1 MGTSCLVNAPLTSGN
16 VTHISHCR
24 ILLGSGTTHTMR
36 AVSEPYADSLE
47 SIRIPH
53 TWVEDALGYVT
64 SIVVTSLGLY
74 LIQSVG
80 AVTGGTAGLSL
91 LVSYWT
97 GLPFEVLFVLVN
109 LPFFGLALSKK
120 GVGFMVRSLGCVI
133 AVSAMTH
140 GLGDLLPLEGLD
152 TVYGV
157 VAGNLLVGL
166 GLLVIF
172 RHGASMGGF
181 NVLALVLQE
190 RLNLRAGYV
199 QMGLDVAVVLL
210 ALAVV
215 APVTV
220 LLSAV
225 GAIVLNIILA
235 FNHRPGRYLA

>member
-1 MGTSCLVNAPLTSGN
+1 MCVVP
-16 VTHISHCR
+16 
-24 ILLGSGTTHTMR
+24 
-36 AVSEPYADSLE
+36 EPFADSLE
-47 SIRIPH
+47 SIRVPH
-53 TWVEDALGYVT
+53 TLLEDALGYVT

-120 GVGFMVRSLGCVI
+120 GIGFTLRSLGCVI
-133 AVSAMTH
+133 AVSAMTRVH
-140 GLGDLLPLEGLD
+140 ADLLPLDGLD

-172 RHGASMGGF
+172 RHGASLGGF
-181 NVLALVLQE
+181 NVLALLLQE

-199 QMGLDVAVVLL
+199 QMGLDVSVILL
-210 ALAVV
+210 ALFVV
-215 APVTV
+215 SPATV
-220 LLSAV
+220 LLSAL
-225 GAIVLNIILA
+225 GAVVLNIILA

>member
-1 MGTSCLVNAPLTSGN
+1 MSV
-16 VTHISHCR
+16 
-24 ILLGSGTTHTMR
+24 
-36 AVSEPYADSLE
+36 VSEPYADSLE

-53 TWVEDALGYVT
+53 TLVEDALGYVT
-64 SIVVTSLGLY
+64 SIVVTSMGLY

-120 GVGFMVRSLGCVI
+120 GIGFTARSLGCVI
-133 AVSAMTH
+133 AVSAMTRVH
-140 GLGDLLPLEGLD
+140 ADLLPLEGLD
-152 TVYGV
+152 TIYGV

-172 RHGASMGGF
+172 RHGASLGGF

-190 RLNLRAGYV
+190 RVGLRAGYV
-199 QMGLDVAVVLL
+199 QMGLDLSVILL
-210 ALAVV
+210 ALFVV
-215 APVTV
+215 SPATV
-220 LLSAV
+220 LLSAL
-225 GAIVLNIILA
+225 GAVVLNIILA

>member
-1 MGTSCLVNAPLTSGN
+1 MSV
-16 VTHISHCR
+16 
-24 ILLGSGTTHTMR
+24 
-36 AVSEPYADSLE
+36 VSEPFTDSLE
-47 SIRIPH
+47 SIRVPH
-53 TWVEDALGYVT
+53 TLLEDALGYVT

-120 GVGFMVRSLGCVI
+120 GIGFTLRSLGCVI
-133 AVSAMTH
+133 AVSAMTRVH
-140 GLGDLLPLEGLD
+140 ADLLPLDGLD

-172 RHGASMGGF
+172 RHGASLGGF
-181 NVLALVLQE
+181 NVLALLLQE

-199 QMGLDVAVVLL
+199 QMGLDVGVILL
-210 ALAVV
+210 ALFVV
-215 APVTV
+215 SPATV
-220 LLSAV
+220 LLSAL
-225 GAIVLNIILA
+225 GAVVLNIILA

>member
-1 MGTSCLVNAPLTSGN
+1 MSV
-16 VTHISHCR
+16 
-24 ILLGSGTTHTMR
+24 
-36 AVSEPYADSLE
+36 VSEPLTDSLE
-47 SIRIPH
+47 SIRVPH
-53 TWVEDALGYVT
+53 TLLEDALGYVT

-80 AVTGGTAGLSL
+80 SVTGGTAGLSL

-120 GVGFMVRSLGCVI
+120 GTWFTVRSLGCVI
-133 AVSAMTH
+133 TVSAMTRVH
-140 GLGDLLPLEGLD
+140 ADLLPLDGLD
-152 TVYGV
+152 TIYGV

-172 RHGASMGGF
+172 RHGASLGGF

-199 QMGLDVAVVLL
+199 QMGLDLSVILL

-215 APVTV
+215 SPVTV
-220 LLSAV
+220 LLSAL
-225 GAIVLNIILA
+225 GAVVLNIILA

>member
-1 MGTSCLVNAPLTSGN
+1 MSV
-16 VTHISHCR
+16 
-24 ILLGSGTTHTMR
+24 
-36 AVSEPYADSLE
+36 VSEPFADSLE
-47 SIRIPH
+47 SIRVPH
-53 TWVEDALGYVT
+53 TLLEDALGYVT

-120 GVGFMVRSLGCVI
+120 GIGFTIRSLGCVI
-133 AVSAMTH
+133 AVSAMTRVH
-140 GLGDLLPLEGLD
+140 ADLLPLDGLD

-172 RHGASMGGF
+172 RHGASLGGF
-181 NVLALVLQE
+181 NVLALLLQE
-190 RLNLRAGYV
+190 RLDLRAGYV
-199 QMGLDVAVVLL
+199 QLGLDVSVILL
-210 ALAVV
+210 ALFLVSPA
-215 APVTV
+215 TV

-225 GAIVLNIILA
+225 GAVVLNIILA

>member
-1 MGTSCLVNAPLTSGN
+1 MSV
-16 VTHISHCR
+16 
-24 ILLGSGTTHTMR
+24 
-36 AVSEPYADSLE
+36 VSEPFTDSLE
-47 SIRIPH
+47 SIRVPH
-53 TWVEDALGYVT
+53 TLLEDALGYVT

-120 GVGFMVRSLGCVI
+120 GIGFTLRSLGCVI
-133 AVSAMTH
+133 AVSAITRVH
-140 GLGDLLPLEGLD
+140 ADLLPLDGLD

-172 RHGASMGGF
+172 RHGASLGGF
-181 NVLALVLQE
+181 NVLALLLQE

-199 QMGLDVAVVLL
+199 QMGLDVSVILL
-210 ALAVV
+210 ALFVV
-215 APVTV
+215 SPATV
-220 LLSAV
+220 LLSAL
-225 GAIVLNIILA
+225 GAVVLNIILA

>member
-1 MGTSCLVNAPLTSGN
+1 MSL
-16 VTHISHCR
+16 
-24 ILLGSGTTHTMR
+24 
-36 AVSEPYADSLE
+36 VSEPFTDSLE
-47 SIRIPH
+47 SIRVPH
-53 TWVEDALGYVT
+53 TLVEDALGYVT

-80 AVTGGTAGLSL
+80 SVTGGTAGLSL

-120 GVGFMVRSLGCVI
+120 GVGFTVRSLGCVI
-133 AVSAMTH
+133 AVSLMTRVH
-140 GLGDLLPLEGLD
+140 ADLLPLDGLD

-172 RHGASMGGF
+172 RHGASLGGF
-181 NVLALVLQE
+181 NVLALLLQE

-199 QMGLDVAVVLL
+199 QMGLDISVILL
-210 ALAVV
+210 ALFVV
-215 APVTV
+215 SPVTV

-225 GAIVLNIILA
+225 GAVVLNIILA

>member
-1 MGTSCLVNAPLTSGN
+1 MSV
-16 VTHISHCR
+16 
-24 ILLGSGTTHTMR
+24 
-36 AVSEPYADSLE
+36 VSEPFTDSLE
-47 SIRIPH
+47 SIRVPH
-53 TWVEDALGYVT
+53 TLLEDALGYVT

-120 GVGFMVRSLGCVI
+120 GIGFTLRSLGCVI
-133 AVSAMTH
+133 AVSAMTRVH
-140 GLGDLLPLEGLD
+140 ADLLPLDGLD

-172 RHGASMGGF
+172 RHGASLGGF
-181 NVLALVLQE
+181 NVLALLLQE

-199 QMGLDVAVVLL
+199 QMGLDVSVILL
-210 ALAVV
+210 ALFVV
-215 APVTV
+215 SPATV

-225 GAIVLNIILA
+225 GAVVLNIILA

>member
-1 MGTSCLVNAPLTSGN
+1 MSV
-16 VTHISHCR
+16 
-24 ILLGSGTTHTMR
+24 
-36 AVSEPYADSLE
+36 VSEPFTDSLE
-47 SIRIPH
+47 SIRVPH
-53 TWVEDALGYVT
+53 TLLEDALGYVT

-120 GVGFMVRSLGCVI
+120 GIGFTVRSLGCVI
-133 AVSAMTH
+133 AVSAMTRVH
-140 GLGDLLPLEGLD
+140 ADLLPLDGLD

-172 RHGASMGGF
+172 RHGASLGGF
-181 NVLALVLQE
+181 NVLALLLQE

-199 QMGLDVAVVLL
+199 QMGLDVSVILL
-210 ALAVV
+210 ALFVV
-215 APVTV
+215 SPATV

-225 GAIVLNIILA
+225 GAVVLNIILA

>member
-1 MGTSCLVNAPLTSGN
+1 MSV
-16 VTHISHCR
+16 
-24 ILLGSGTTHTMR
+24 
-36 AVSEPYADSLE
+36 VSEPFTDSLE
-47 SIRIPH
+47 SIRVPH
-53 TWVEDALGYVT
+53 TLLEDALGYVT

-120 GVGFMVRSLGCVI
+120 GIGFTLRSLGCVI
-133 AVSAMTH
+133 AVSAMTRVH
-140 GLGDLLPLEGLD
+140 ADLLPLDGLD

-157 VAGNLLVGL
+157 VVGNLLVGL

-172 RHGASMGGF
+172 RHGASLGGF
-181 NVLALVLQE
+181 NVLALLLQE

-199 QMGLDVAVVLL
+199 QMGLDVSVILL
-210 ALAVV
+210 ALFVV
-215 APVTV
+215 SPATV
-220 LLSAV
+220 LLSAL
-225 GAIVLNIILA
+225 GAVVLNIILA

>member
-1 MGTSCLVNAPLTSGN
+1 MSV
-16 VTHISHCR
+16 
-24 ILLGSGTTHTMR
+24 
-36 AVSEPYADSLE
+36 VSEPFTDSLE
-47 SIRIPH
+47 SIRVPH
-53 TWVEDALGYVT
+53 TLLEDALGYVT

-120 GVGFMVRSLGCVI
+120 GIGFTLRSLGCVI
-133 AVSAMTH
+133 AVSAMTRVH
-140 GLGDLLPLEGLD
+140 ADLLPLDGLD

-172 RHGASMGGF
+172 RHGASLGGF
-181 NVLALVLQE
+181 NVLALLLQE

-199 QMGLDVAVVLL
+199 QMGLDISVILL
-210 ALAVV
+210 ALFVV
-215 APVTV
+215 SPVTV
-220 LLSAV
+220 LLSAL
-225 GAIVLNIILA
+225 GAVVLNIILA

>member
-1 MGTSCLVNAPLTSGN
+1 MSV
-16 VTHISHCR
+16 
-24 ILLGSGTTHTMR
+24 
-36 AVSEPYADSLE
+36 VSEPFADSLE

-53 TWVEDALGYVT
+53 TLVEDALGYVT
-64 SIVVTSLGLY
+64 SIVVSSLGLY
-74 LIQSVG
+74 LIQTVG

-120 GVGFMVRSLGCVI
+120 GVGFTVRSLGCVI
-133 AVSAMTH
+133 AVSAMTRVH
-140 GLGDLLPLEGLD
+140 AELLPLDGLD
-152 TVYGV
+152 TIYGV

-172 RHGASMGGF
+172 RHGASLGGF

-190 RLNLRAGYV
+190 RLDLRAGYV
-199 QMGLDVAVVLL
+199 QMGLDLSVILL

-215 APVTV
+215 SPATV
-220 LLSAV
+220 LLRARC
-225 GAIVLNIILA
+225 GGPQ
-235 FNHRPGRYLA
+235 HHPGLQPSPGPLPRLTWQWT

>member
-1 MGTSCLVNAPLTSGN
+1 MSV
-16 VTHISHCR
+16 
-24 ILLGSGTTHTMR
+24 
-36 AVSEPYADSLE
+36 VSEPFADSLE
-47 SIRIPH
+47 SIRVPH
-53 TWVEDALGYVT
+53 TLLEDALGYVT

-120 GVGFMVRSLGCVI
+120 GIGFTIRSLGCVI
-133 AVSAMTH
+133 AVSAMTRVH
-140 GLGDLLPLEGLD
+140 ADLLPLDGLD

-172 RHGASMGGF
+172 RHGASLGGF
-181 NVLALVLQE
+181 NVLALLLQE

-199 QMGLDVAVVLL
+199 QMGLDVSVILL
-210 ALAVV
+210 ALFLVSPA
-215 APVTV
+215 TV

-225 GAIVLNIILA
+225 GAVVLNIILA

>member
-1 MGTSCLVNAPLTSGN
+1 MSV
-16 VTHISHCR
+16 
-24 ILLGSGTTHTMR
+24 
-36 AVSEPYADSLE
+36 VSEPFADSLE
-47 SIRIPH
+47 SIRVPH
-53 TWVEDALGYVT
+53 TLLEDALGYVT

-120 GVGFMVRSLGCVI
+120 GVGFTLRSLGCVI
-133 AVSAMTH
+133 AVSAMTRVH
-140 GLGDLLPLEGLD
+140 ADLLPLDGLD
-152 TVYGV
+152 TIYGV

-172 RHGASMGGF
+172 RHGASLGGF
-181 NVLALVLQE
+181 NVLALLLQE
-190 RLNLRAGYV
+190 RLDLRAGYV
-199 QMGLDVAVVLL
+199 QMGLDLSVILL
-210 ALAVV
+210 ALFVV
-215 APVTV
+215 SPVTV
-220 LLSAV
+220 ALSAV
-225 GAIVLNIILA
+225 GAVVLNIILA

>member
-1 MGTSCLVNAPLTSGN
+1 MNLVSAPFT
-16 VTHISHCR
+16 
-24 ILLGSGTTHTMR
+24 
-36 AVSEPYADSLE
+36 DSLE
-47 SIRIPH
+47 SIRVPH
-53 TWVEDALGYVT
+53 TLVEDALGYVT

-80 AVTGGTAGLSL
+80 SVTGGTAGLSL

-120 GVGFMVRSLGCVI
+120 GVGFTVRSLGCVI
-133 AVSAMTH
+133 AVSLMTRVH
-140 GLGDLLPLEGLD
+140 ADLLPLDGLD

-172 RHGASMGGF
+172 RHGASLGGF
-181 NVLALVLQE
+181 NVLALLLQE

-199 QMGLDVAVVLL
+199 QMGLDISVILL
-210 ALAVV
+210 ALFVV
-215 APVTV
+215 SPVTV

-225 GAIVLNIILA
+225 GAVVLNIILA

>member
-1 MGTSCLVNAPLTSGN
+1 MSV
-16 VTHISHCR
+16 
-24 ILLGSGTTHTMR
+24 
-36 AVSEPYADSLE
+36 VSEPFTDSLE
-47 SIRIPH
+47 SIRVPH
-53 TWVEDALGYVT
+53 TLLEDALGYVT

-120 GVGFMVRSLGCVI
+120 GIGFTLRSLGCVI
-133 AVSAMTH
+133 AVSAMTRVH
-140 GLGDLLPLEGLD
+140 ADLLPLEGLD

-172 RHGASMGGF
+172 RHGASLGGF
-181 NVLALVLQE
+181 NVLALLLQE

-199 QMGLDVAVVLL
+199 QMGLDVSVILL
-210 ALAVV
+210 ALFVV
-215 APVTV
+215 SPATV
-220 LLSAV
+220 LLSAL
-225 GAIVLNIILA
+225 GAVVLNIILA

>member
-1 MGTSCLVNAPLTSGN
+1 MSV
-16 VTHISHCR
+16 
-24 ILLGSGTTHTMR
+24 
-36 AVSEPYADSLE
+36 VSEPFADSLE
-47 SIRIPH
+47 SIRVPH
-53 TWVEDALGYVT
+53 TLLEDALGYVT

-120 GVGFMVRSLGCVI
+120 GIGFTLRSLGCVI
-133 AVSAMTH
+133 AVSAMTRVH
-140 GLGDLLPLEGLD
+140 ADLLPLDGLD

-172 RHGASMGGF
+172 RHGASLGGF
-181 NVLALVLQE
+181 NVLALLLQE

-199 QMGLDVAVVLL
+199 QMGLDISVILL
-210 ALAVV
+210 ALFVV
-215 APVTV
+215 SPATV
-220 LLSAV
+220 LLSAL
-225 GAIVLNIILA
+225 GAVVLNIILA

>member
-1 MGTSCLVNAPLTSGN
+1 MSL
-16 VTHISHCR
+16 
-24 ILLGSGTTHTMR
+24 
-36 AVSEPYADSLE
+36 VSEPFTDSLE
-47 SIRIPH
+47 SIRVPH
-53 TWVEDALGYVT
+53 TLLEDALGYVT

-80 AVTGGTAGLSL
+80 SVTGGTAGLSL

-120 GVGFMVRSLGCVI
+120 GVGFTLRSLGCVI
-133 AVSAMTH
+133 AVSLMTRVH
-140 GLGDLLPLEGLD
+140 ADLLPLDGLD

-172 RHGASMGGF
+172 RHGASLGGF
-181 NVLALVLQE
+181 NVLALLLQE

-199 QMGLDVAVVLL
+199 QMGLDISVILL
-210 ALAVV
+210 ALFVV
-215 APVTV
+215 SPMTV
-220 LLSAV
+220 VLSAV
-225 GAIVLNIILA
+225 GAVVLNIILA

>member
-1 MGTSCLVNAPLTSGN
+1 MSV
-16 VTHISHCR
+16 
-24 ILLGSGTTHTMR
+24 
-36 AVSEPYADSLE
+36 VSEPFADSLE
-47 SIRIPH
+47 SIRVPH
-53 TWVEDALGYVT
+53 TLVEDVLGYVT

-120 GVGFMVRSLGCVI
+120 GLWFTVRSLLCVI
-133 AVSAMTH
+133 AVSVMTRVH
-140 GLGDLLPLEGLD
+140 ADLLPLDGLD

-157 VAGNLLVGL
+157 VAGNLLAGI
-166 GLLVIF
+166 GLLVLF
-172 RHGASMGGF
+172 RHGASLGGF
-181 NVLALVLQE
+181 NVLALLLQE

-199 QMGLDVAVVLL
+199 QMGLDICVILL
-210 ALAVV
+210 ALIVV
-215 APVTV
+215 SPVTV
-220 LLSAV
+220 LLSAL
-225 GAIVLNIILA
+225 GAVILNIILA

>member
-1 MGTSCLVNAPLTSGN
+1 MSV
-16 VTHISHCR
+16 
-24 ILLGSGTTHTMR
+24 
-36 AVSEPYADSLE
+36 VSEPFTDSVE
-47 SIRIPH
+47 SIRVPH
-53 TWVEDALGYVT
+53 TLLEDALGYVT
-64 SIVVTSLGLY
+64 SIVVTSLGLH

-120 GVGFMVRSLGCVI
+120 GIGFTLRSLGCVI
-133 AVSAMTH
+133 AVSAMTRVH
-140 GLGDLLPLEGLD
+140 ADLLPLDGLD

-157 VAGNLLVGL
+157 VVGNLLVGL

-172 RHGASMGGF
+172 RHGASLGGF
-181 NVLALVLQE
+181 NVLALLLQE

-199 QMGLDVAVVLL
+199 QMGLDVSVILL
-210 ALAVV
+210 ALFVV
-215 APVTV
+215 SPATV
-220 LLSAV
+220 LLSAL
-225 GAIVLNIILA
+225 GAVVLNIILA

>member
-1 MGTSCLVNAPLTSGN
+1 MSV
-16 VTHISHCR
+16 
-24 ILLGSGTTHTMR
+24 
-36 AVSEPYADSLE
+36 VSEPFADSLE

-53 TWVEDALGYVT
+53 TLVEDALGYVT
-64 SIVVTSLGLY
+64 SIVVSSLGLY
-74 LIQSVG
+74 LIQTVG

-120 GVGFMVRSLGCVI
+120 GVWFTVRSLGCVI
-133 AVSAMTH
+133 AVSAMTRVH
-140 GLGDLLPLEGLD
+140 AELLPLDGLD
-152 TVYGV
+152 TIYGV

-172 RHGASMGGF
+172 RHGASLGGF

-190 RLNLRAGYV
+190 RLDLRAGYV
-199 QMGLDVAVVLL
+199 QMGLDLSVILL

-215 APVTV
+215 SPATV
-220 LLSAV
+220 LLSAL
-225 GAIVLNIILA
+225 GAVILNIILA

>member
-1 MGTSCLVNAPLTSGN
+1 MSVVP
-16 VTHISHCR
+16 
-24 ILLGSGTTHTMR
+24 
-36 AVSEPYADSLE
+36 EPFTDSLE
-47 SIRIPH
+47 SIRVPH
-53 TWVEDALGYVT
+53 TLLEDALGYVT

-120 GVGFMVRSLGCVI
+120 GIGFTLRSLGCVI
-133 AVSAMTH
+133 AVSAMTRVH
-140 GLGDLLPLEGLD
+140 ADLLPLDGLD

-172 RHGASMGGF
+172 RHGASLGGF
-181 NVLALVLQE
+181 NVLALLLQE

-199 QMGLDVAVVLL
+199 QMGLDVSVILL
-210 ALAVV
+210 ALFVV
-215 APVTV
+215 SPATV
-220 LLSAV
+220 LLSAL
-225 GAIVLNIILA
+225 GAVVLNIILA

>member
-1 MGTSCLVNAPLTSGN
+1 MSV
-16 VTHISHCR
+16 
-24 ILLGSGTTHTMR
+24 
-36 AVSEPYADSLE
+36 VSEPFADSLE
-47 SIRIPH
+47 SIRVPH
-53 TWVEDALGYVT
+53 TLLEDALGYVT

-120 GVGFMVRSLGCVI
+120 GIGFTLRSLGCVI
-133 AVSAMTH
+133 AVSAMTRVH
-140 GLGDLLPLEGLD
+140 ADLLPLDGLD

-172 RHGASMGGF
+172 RHGASLGGF
-181 NVLALVLQE
+181 NVLALLLQE
-190 RLNLRAGYV
+190 RLNIRAGYV
-199 QMGLDVAVVLL
+199 QMGLDVSVILL
-210 ALAVV
+210 ALFLVSPA
-215 APVTV
+215 TV
-220 LLSAV
+220 LLSAL
-225 GAIVLNIILA
+225 GAVVLNIILA

>member
-1 MGTSCLVNAPLTSGN
+1 MSV
-16 VTHISHCR
+16 
-24 ILLGSGTTHTMR
+24 
-36 AVSEPYADSLE
+36 VSEPFTDSLE
-47 SIRIPH
+47 SIRVPH
-53 TWVEDALGYVT
+53 TLLEDALGYVT

-120 GVGFMVRSLGCVI
+120 GIGFTVRSLGCVI
-133 AVSAMTH
+133 AVSAMTRVH
-140 GLGDLLPLEGLD
+140 ADLLRLDGLD

-172 RHGASMGGF
+172 RHGASLGGF
-181 NVLALVLQE
+181 NVLALLLQE

-199 QMGLDVAVVLL
+199 QMGLDVSVILL
-210 ALAVV
+210 ALFVV
-215 APVTV
+215 SPATV

-225 GAIVLNIILA
+225 GAVVLNIILA

>member
-1 MGTSCLVNAPLTSGN
+1 MSV
-16 VTHISHCR
+16 
-24 ILLGSGTTHTMR
+24 
-36 AVSEPYADSLE
+36 VSEPFTDSLE
-47 SIRIPH
+47 SIRVPH
-53 TWVEDALGYVT
+53 TLLEDALGYVT

-120 GVGFMVRSLGCVI
+120 GIGFNLRSLGCVI
-133 AVSAMTH
+133 AVSEMTRVH
-140 GLGDLLPLEGLD
+140 ADLLRLDGLD

-172 RHGASMGGF
+172 RHGASLGGF
-181 NVLALVLQE
+181 NVLALLLQE

-199 QMGLDVAVVLL
+199 QMGLDVSVILL
-210 ALAVV
+210 ALFVV
-215 APVTV
+215 SPATV
-220 LLSAV
+220 LLSAL
-225 GAIVLNIILA
+225 GAVVLNIILA
-235 FNHRPGRYLA
+235 FNHRPGRDLA

>member
-1 MGTSCLVNAPLTSGN
+1 MSV
-16 VTHISHCR
+16 
-24 ILLGSGTTHTMR
+24 
-36 AVSEPYADSLE
+36 VSEPFTDSLE
-47 SIRIPH
+47 SIRVPH
-53 TWVEDALGYVT
+53 TLLEDALGYVT

-120 GVGFMVRSLGCVI
+120 GIGFTLRSLGCVI
-133 AVSAMTH
+133 AVSAMTRVH
-140 GLGDLLPLEGLD
+140 ADLLPLDGLD
-152 TVYGV
+152 AVYGV

-172 RHGASMGGF
+172 RHGASLGGF
-181 NVLALVLQE
+181 NVLALLLQE

-199 QMGLDVAVVLL
+199 QMGLDVSVILL
-210 ALAVV
+210 ALFVV
-215 APVTV
+215 SPATV
-220 LLSAV
+220 ILSAL
-225 GAIVLNIILA
+225 GAVVLNIILA

>member
-1 MGTSCLVNAPLTSGN
+1 MSV
-16 VTHISHCR
+16 
-24 ILLGSGTTHTMR
+24 
-36 AVSEPYADSLE
+36 VSEPYADSLE
-47 SIRIPH
+47 SIRVPH
-53 TWVEDALGYVT
+53 TLVEDALGYVT
-64 SIVVTSLGLY
+64 SIVVSSLGLY
-74 LIQSVG
+74 LIQTVG

-120 GVGFMVRSLGCVI
+120 GVWFTVRSLGCVI
-133 AVSAMTH
+133 AVSAMTRVH
-140 GLGDLLPLEGLD
+140 ADLLPLEGLD
-152 TVYGV
+152 TIYGV

-172 RHGASMGGF
+172 RHGASLGGF

-190 RLNLRAGYV
+190 RLDLRAGYV
-199 QMGLDVAVVLL
+199 QMGLDLSVILL

-215 APVTV
+215 SPATV
-220 LLSAV
+220 LLSAL
-225 GAIVLNIILA
+225 GAVILNIILA

>member
-1 MGTSCLVNAPLTSGN
+1 MSV
-16 VTHISHCR
+16 
-24 ILLGSGTTHTMR
+24 
-36 AVSEPYADSLE
+36 VSEPFTDSLE
-47 SIRIPH
+47 SIRVPH
-53 TWVEDALGYVT
+53 TLLEDALGYVT

-120 GVGFMVRSLGCVI
+120 GIGFTLRSLGCVI
-133 AVSAMTH
+133 AVSAMTRVH
-140 GLGDLLPLEGLD
+140 ADLLPLDGLD

-172 RHGASMGGF
+172 RHGASLGGF
-181 NVLALVLQE
+181 NVLALLLQE

-199 QMGLDVAVVLL
+199 QMGLDVSVVLL
-210 ALAVV
+210 ALFVV
-215 APVTV
+215 SPATV
-220 LLSAV
+220 LLSAL
-225 GAIVLNIILA
+225 GAVVLNIILA

>member
-1 MGTSCLVNAPLTSGN
+1 MSV
-16 VTHISHCR
+16 
-24 ILLGSGTTHTMR
+24 
-36 AVSEPYADSLE
+36 VSEPFADSLQ
-47 SIRIPH
+47 SIRVPH
-53 TWVEDALGYVT
+53 TLLEDALGYVT

-120 GVGFMVRSLGCVI
+120 GIGFTLRSLGCVI
-133 AVSAMTH
+133 AVSAMTRVH
-140 GLGDLLPLEGLD
+140 ADLLPLDGLD

-172 RHGASMGGF
+172 RHGASLGGF
-181 NVLALVLQE
+181 NVLALLLQE
-190 RLNLRAGYV
+190 RLDLRAGYV
-199 QMGLDVAVVLL
+199 QMGLDVSVILL
-210 ALAVV
+210 ALFVV
-215 APVTV
+215 SPTTV
-220 LLSAV
+220 LLSAL
-225 GAIVLNIILA
+225 GAVVLNIILA

>member
-1 MGTSCLVNAPLTSGN
+1 MSV
-16 VTHISHCR
+16 
-24 ILLGSGTTHTMR
+24 
-36 AVSEPYADSLE
+36 VSEPFADSLE
-47 SIRIPH
+47 SIRVPH
-53 TWVEDALGYVT
+53 TVLEDALGYVT

-80 AVTGGTAGLSL
+80 SVTGGTAGLSL

-120 GVGFMVRSLGCVI
+120 GAWFTVRSLGCVI
-133 AVSAMTH
+133 AVSAMTRVH
-140 GLGDLLPLEGLD
+140 ADLLPLVGLD
-152 TVYGV
+152 TIYGV
-157 VAGNLLVGL
+157 IAGNLLVGL

-172 RHGASMGGF
+172 RHGASLGGF

-190 RLNLRAGYV
+190 RLDLRAGYV
-199 QMGLDVAVVLL
+199 QMGLDLSVILL

-215 APVTV
+215 SPATV
-220 LLSAV
+220 LLSAL
-225 GAIVLNIILA
+225 GAVVLNIILA